1 MSQLATRHRYS
12 LHSKDPTGF
21 EFLLYELSALLL
33 TVVTATAL
41 CCTARYLGPNILPP
55 LLAGSVVTSIF
66 ISEKLGDIHLSGL
79 GMISISG
86 SILIYSS
93 TFLLTDVMSER
104 YGKKFAHAAVV
115 GTALCYPSVLLATQ
129 FSIYWEPSQLYTNQL
144 SFESVMSFAGRVTV
158 ASLLSYMVSQTF
170 DVWAFHRIKAR
181 TGDAKLWL
189 RNNGSTVASQ
199 LLDTSIFY
207 GIAFFGIIPTALL
220 IQLIFATYILKIA
233 IALID
238 TPFVYF
244 VIWFVRRGQQSPAPK
259 IAP

>member
-1 MSQLATRHRYS
+1 M
-12 LHSKDPTGF
+12 
-21 EFLLYELSALLL
+21 YELSALLL

-41 CCTARYLGPNILPP
+41 CCSARYLGPNILPP

-66 ISEKLGDIHLSGL
+66 ISEKLGDIHLPGL
-79 GMISISG
+79 GIISISG

-93 TFLLTDVMSER
+93 TFLLTDVMSEL

-115 GTALCYPSVLLATQ
+115 GTALCYPIVLLATQ
-129 FSIYWEPSQLYTNQL
+129 FSIHWEPSQLYTNQL
-144 SFESVMSFAGRVTV
+144 PFESVMSFAGRVTV

-181 TGDAKLWL
+181 TGEAKLWL

-199 LLDTSIFY
+199 LLDTAIFY
-207 GIAFFGIIPTALL
+207 GIAFFGIIPTAQL
-220 IQLIFATYILKIA
+220 IQLIFATYILKIV

-244 VIWFVRRGQQSPAPK
+244 IIRFIRRGQHGPPP
-259 IAP
+259 IIGP

>member
-1 MSQLATRHRYS
+1 
-12 LHSKDPTGF
+12 
-21 EFLLYELSALLL
+21 
-33 TVVTATAL
+33 
-41 CCTARYLGPNILPP
+41 
-55 LLAGSVVTSIF
+55 LAGSVVTSIF
-66 ISEKLGDIHLSGL
+66 ISEKLGDIHLPGL

-93 TFLLTDVMSER
+93 TFLLTDVMSEL

-115 GTALCYPSVLLATQ
+115 GTALCYPIVLLATQ
-129 FSIYWEPSQLYTNQL
+129 FSIYWEPSQLYTNQS

-207 GIAFFGIIPTALL
+207 GIAFFGIVPTTQL
-220 IQLIFATYILKIA
+220 IQLILATYILKIV

>member
-1 MSQLATRHRYS
+1 MLATNHRYS
-12 LHSKDPTGF
+12 LHSKGLTDF
-21 EFLLYELSALLL
+21 EFSLYELFALIF

-41 CCTARYLGPNILPP
+41 CCSARYLGPNVLPP

-66 ISEKLGDIHLSGL
+66 ISEKLGDIHLPGL
-79 GMISISG
+79 GIISISG

-93 TFLLTDVMSER
+93 TFLLTDVMSEL

-115 GTALCYPSVLLATQ
+115 GTALCYPIVLLATQ
-129 FSIYWEPSQLYTNQL
+129 FSLYWEPSHLYTNQL

-158 ASLLSYMVSQTF
+158 ASLLSYLVSQTF

-207 GIAFFGIIPTALL
+207 GIAFFGIIPTAQL
-220 IQLIFATYILKIA
+220 IQLILATYIFKVV

-244 VIWFVRRGQQSPAPK
+244 VIWFVRRGQQSPPP
-259 IAP
+259 ITEP